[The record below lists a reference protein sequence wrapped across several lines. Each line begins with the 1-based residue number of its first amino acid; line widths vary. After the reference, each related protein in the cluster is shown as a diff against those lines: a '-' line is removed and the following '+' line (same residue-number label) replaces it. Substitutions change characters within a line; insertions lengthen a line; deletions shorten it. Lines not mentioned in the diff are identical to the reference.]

1 MSLSPLR
8 ARGLQ
13 ASSSVRHATGYVALE
28 TTMRKL
34 HTFIA
39 LPVLVLGLSL
49 PTLAQVQREETK
61 DPSVSGEASGSKAK
75 EKAPLPATKQMDK
88 ASSPEKTGVPERGA
102 ATSGK
107 PTHPPTKQMDKAAS
121 PDK

>member
-1 MSLSPLR
+1 
-8 ARGLQ
+8 
-13 ASSSVRHATGYVALE
+13 
-28 TTMRKL
+28 MRKL
-34 HTFIA
+34 HTFIT

-61 DPSVSGEASGSKAK
+61 PPASGEASGSKD
-75 EKAPLPATKQMDK
+75 KAPLPATKQMDK
-88 ASSPEKTGVPERGA
+88 ASSPEKTGVPEPGTP
-102 ATSGK
+102 TSGK